1 MIIQSFLGKFIN
13 NYFLDKE
20 IRYHTQFSEKSYN
33 AVINIT
39 KTNKYSMKSFS
50 ILNSDVENLNLSKN
64 KNITTDNNNPYIEKV
79 KSETLLIKHN
89 NTITQIKPI
98 NKILKKMINKNAIK
112 DNKKMIE
119 DNSNINILNSNK
131 NNNIKYH
138 SNFIFKKKTKKLSE
152 YKQFIQILDYYVIY
166 QIIKDVNILKL
177 LCLNNITAQIFYK
190 YRHRNINVSN
200 LDYIMEKETR
210 IKVNT
215 NLNDDNSLF
224 NNINEKLIL
233 LNSYG
238 FLNVFYNLNK
248 LIKLFF

>member
-1 MIIQSFLGKFIN
+1 
-13 NYFLDKE
+13 
-20 IRYHTQFSEKSYN
+20 
-33 AVINIT
+33 
-39 KTNKYSMKSFS
+39 MK
-50 ILNSDVENLNLSKN
+50 
-64 KNITTDNNNPYIEKV
+64 
-79 KSETLLIKHN
+79 
-89 NTITQIKPI
+89 
-98 NKILKKMINKNAIK
+98 IK
-112 DNKKMIE
+112 DEDSVKQSNKKMIE

-238 FLNVFYNLNK
+238 
-248 LIKLFF
+248 